1 MAHCHSIFSLVYL
14 CYQPLF
20 TQIAYP
26 VASYVATN
34 STCII
39 DDATIIY
46 LELFQEIASQQV

>member
-20 TQIAYP
+20 TQITYP